1 MIVGSKYYRL
11 NEIGSTND
19 YVKEILGNAP
29 EGTVVVADVQSSGR
43 GSRGRSWY
51 SPEGGLWMS
60 VLLKHHQN
68 CLVSLIAGV
77 AICETFSGY
86 GIDTKIKWPNDIL
99 LNDRKIAGILPE
111 IVDENVILGVG
122 INLNVRQF
130 PDDLRDKASSIFI
143 ETKKHLDHQSF
154 YHNLC
159 KSLDTYYS
167 LLKKEE
173 VDALLSKWREYTLMC
188 GRDVRI
194 ELPDRLVI
202 GKVLDID
209 HQGGLIIMRAD
220 YGIEHIIAGDCRLL
234 N

>member
-19 YVKEILGNAP
+19 YIKQILENAP

-143 ETKKHLDHQSF
+143 ETKKHLDPQSF

-159 KSLDTYYS
+159 KSLDTYYG
-167 LLKKEE
+167 LLKNEE
-173 VDALLSKWREYTLMC
+173 VDALLSKWREYTLMR
-188 GRDVRI
+188 GRDVSI
-194 ELPDRLVI
+194 ELPGRLVV

-220 YGIEHIIAGDCRLL
+220 YAIEHIIAGDCRLL